1 LIVANGALNAVDK
14 AGWALTQS
22 CARVFLV
29 MLPFGWV
36 LRPAWGAEAVY
47 AAELAANVMGGAI
60 AALIVW
66 RVLRRFPERG

>member
-1 LIVANGALNAVDK
+1 
-14 AGWALTQS
+14 
-22 CARVFLV
+22 